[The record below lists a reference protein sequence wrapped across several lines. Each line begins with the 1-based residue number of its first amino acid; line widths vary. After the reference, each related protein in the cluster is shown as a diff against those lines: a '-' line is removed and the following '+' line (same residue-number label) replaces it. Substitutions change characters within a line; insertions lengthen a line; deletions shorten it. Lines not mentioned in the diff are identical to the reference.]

1 VTSSML
7 LTSLVKAAAITALA
21 LIAGLALVIVPS
33 KGIAPPLAWIL
44 QRLPFSAKLSQFVE
58 TIRAYRLQPSVLV
71 GVLFVSLVAH
81 ALSGLVIAIVH
92 SANGPFVP
100 YAGVLS
106 LLGFVANSIPLTPG
120 GIGVGEAAFSALFR
134 EAGLTGGAEAMLSW
148 RLLMIALAPLG
159 LLIHLRGLRL
169 SLVTTGR

>member
-1 VTSSML
+1 
-7 LTSLVKAAAITALA
+7 
-21 LIAGLALVIVPS
+21 
-33 KGIAPPLAWIL
+33 
-44 QRLPFSAKLSQFVE
+44 
-58 TIRAYRLQPSVLV
+58 VLV